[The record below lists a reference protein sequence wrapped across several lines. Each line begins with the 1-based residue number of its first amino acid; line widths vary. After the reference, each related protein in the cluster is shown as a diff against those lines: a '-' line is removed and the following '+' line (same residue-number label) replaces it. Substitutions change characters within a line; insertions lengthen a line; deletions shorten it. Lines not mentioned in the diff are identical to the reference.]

1 MLQRDPAVTTHRI
14 RRAARQGSS
23 IFALILLVVAAGA
36 GGVYW
41 MRHGSEKPAAAAPA
55 PIPISVAVAARQD
68 VPIYAGGL
76 GTVQALNTV
85 PVHSQVDGKLI
96 QVLFTEGQHMKAG
109 DALAKIDP
117 RLFQAALDQATAKK
131 SQDEAQLVSAQK
143 DLVRFTTLA
152 VKSFETQQNVD
163 QQQAKVDG
171 FKAAIAADK
180 AAIESAQTQL
190 DYTTITAP
198 IDGRVGFRQVDV
210 GNIVHASDTTPL
222 VVLTQTQPATVIFT
236 LPESFLDDVRDA
248 MMRGPVEV
256 TAYDQNNVRMLGTGK
271 ILLIDAIIDQA
282 TATIRLKAL
291 FPNTDEKLWP
301 GEFVNVRVLIDTQHD
316 VIAIPASAVQR
327 GPNGFYAWAITG
339 GNKAEMTPLKT
350 GATTNDIT
358 IVSSGV
364 REGDRL
370 AIEGQ
375 YKLQPD
381 SVVTVTPSRSVAAT
395 TGADSAAADQR

>member
-1 MLQRDPAVTTHRI
+1 MTTHRI
-14 RRAARQGSS
+14 RGPARNSGS
-23 IFALILLVVAAGA
+23 IFALVLLVLAAGA

-41 MRHGSEKPAAAAPA
+41 MRRGSEKPAAAAPA
-55 PIPISVAVAARQD
+55 AIPISVAMAARQD
-68 VPIYAGGL
+68 VPIYASGL
-76 GTVQALNTV
+76 GTVPALNTV

-109 DALAKIDP
+109 DVLAKIDP
-117 RLFQAALDQATAKK
+117 RLFQAALDQANAKK

-180 AAIESAQTQL
+180 AAIESAQTRL

-198 IDGRVGFRQVDV
+198 IDGRVGFRQIDV

-222 VVLTQTQPATVIFT
+222 VVLTQTHPATVIFT

-248 MMRGPVEV
+248 MTRGPVEV

-291 FPNTDEKLWP
+291 FPNADEKLWP
-301 GEFVNVRVLIDTQHD
+301 GEFVNVRVLIDTQQN

-339 GNKAEMTPLKT
+339 GNKAEMRPLET
-350 GATTNDIT
+350 GATTNDVT
-358 IVSSGV
+358 IVTSGV
-364 REGDRL
+364 KEGDRL
-370 AIEGQ
+370 VIEGQ

-381 SVVTVTPSRSVAAT
+381 SVVTITPPRSVAINTA
-395 TGADSAAADQR
+395 ADSAAADQR

>member
-1 MLQRDPAVTTHRI
+1 MTTHRI
-14 RRAARQGSS
+14 RRPARHSGS
-23 IFALILLVVAAGA
+23 IFGLVLLVVAAGA

-41 MRHGSEKPAAAAPA
+41 MRRGSEKPAAAAPA
-55 PIPISVAVAARQD
+55 AIPISVAIAARQD
-68 VPIYAGGL
+68 VPIYASGL

-109 DALAKIDP
+109 DVLAKIDP

-152 VKSFETQQNVD
+152 VKSFATQQNVD

-180 AAIESAQTQL
+180 AAIESVQTQL

-248 MMRGPVEV
+248 MTRGPVEV

-291 FPNTDEKLWP
+291 FPNADEKLWP
-301 GEFVNVRVLIDTQHD
+301 GEFVNVRVLIDTQQN

-339 GNKAEMTPLKT
+339 GNKAEMRPLET
-350 GATTNDIT
+350 GATTNDVT
-358 IVSSGV
+358 IVTSGV
-364 REGDRL
+364 KEGDRL
-370 AIEGQ
+370 VIEGQ

-381 SVVTVTPSRSVAAT
+381 SVVTITPPRSVAINTA
-395 TGADSAAADQR
+395 ADSAAADQR

>member
-1 MLQRDPAVTTHRI
+1 MTTHRI
-14 RRAARQGSS
+14 RRPARHGGS
-23 IFALILLVVAAGA
+23 IFGLVLLVVAAGA

-41 MRHGSEKPAAAAPA
+41 MRRGSEKPAAAAPA
-55 PIPISVAVAARQD
+55 PIPISVAIAARQD
-68 VPIYAGGL
+68 VPIYASGL

-96 QVLFTEGQHMKAG
+96 EVLFTEGLHMKAG
-109 DALAKIDP
+109 DVLAKIDP

-171 FKAAIAADK
+171 FKAVIAADK
-180 AAIESAQTQL
+180 AAIESAQAQL

-248 MMRGPVEV
+248 MTRGPVEV

-291 FPNTDEKLWP
+291 FLNADEKLWP
-301 GEFVNVRVLIDTQHD
+301 GEFVNVRVLIDTQHN

-339 GNKAEMTPLKT
+339 GNKAEMRPLET
-350 GATTNDIT
+350 GATTNDVT
-358 IVSSGV
+358 IVTSGV
-364 REGDRL
+364 KEGDRL
-370 AIEGQ
+370 VIEGQ

-381 SVVTVTPSRSVAAT
+381 SVVTVTPPRSVAIN
-395 TGADSAAADQR
+395 TGAASAATDQR

>member
-1 MLQRDPAVTTHRI
+1 VTTHRI
-14 RRAARQGSS
+14 RRPKRHGGS
-23 IFALILLVVAAGA
+23 IFALVLLAVAAGA

-41 MRHGSEKPAAAAPA
+41 MRRGSEKPAAAAPA
-55 PIPISVAVAARQD
+55 AIPISVAIAARQD
-68 VPIYAGGL
+68 VPIYASGL

-96 QVLFTEGQHMKAG
+96 RVLFTEGQHIKAG
-109 DALAKIDP
+109 DVLAKIDP

-210 GNIVHASDTTPL
+210 GNIVHASDTTP
-222 VVLTQTQPATVIFT
+222 VVMLTQTQPATVIFT

-248 MMRGPVEV
+248 MTRGPVEV
-256 TAYDQNNVRMLGTGK
+256 TAYDQNNLRMLGIGK

-291 FPNTDEKLWP
+291 FPNADEKLWP
-301 GEFVNVRVLIDTQHD
+301 GEFVNVRVLIDTQQN
-316 VIAIPASAVQR
+316 VIAIPASAIQR
-327 GPNGFYAWAITG
+327 GPNGFYAWAITIE
-339 GNKAEMTPLKT
+339 NKAEMHPLMT

-358 IVSSGV
+358 IVTSGV
-364 REGDRL
+364 KEGDRL
-370 AIEGQ
+370 ATEGQ

-381 SVVTVTPSRSVAAT
+381 SVVAITPSRSAAVN
-395 TGADSAAADQR
+395 ADAGAAAHPR

>member
-1 MLQRDPAVTTHRI
+1 MTTHRI
-14 RRAARQGSS
+14 RRPARHGSS
-23 IFALILLVVAAGA
+23 IFALILLVVGAGA

-41 MRHGSEKPAAAAPA
+41 MRRGSERPAAAAPA

-190 DYTTITAP
+190 DYTTIAAP

-236 LPESFLDDVRDA
+236 LPESFLDDVREA
-248 MMRGPVEV
+248 MARGPVEV
-256 TAYDQNNVRMLGTGK
+256 TAYDQNNVRLLGAGK
-271 ILLIDAIIDQA
+271 ILLVDTIIDQA

-301 GEFVNVRVLIDTQHD
+301 GEFVNVQVLIDTQHN
-316 VIAIPASAVQR
+316 VIAIPAAAVQR

-339 GNKAEMTPLKT
+339 GKKAEMRPLKT

-358 IVSSGV
+358 IVTSGV
-364 REGDRL
+364 KEGDRVVT
-370 AIEGQ
+370 EGQ

-381 SVVTVTPSRSVAAT
+381 SVVAITPPRSTAVNTGGGAAT
-395 TGADSAAADQR
+395 DQRQGAAP

>member
-1 MLQRDPAVTTHRI
+1 
-14 RRAARQGSS
+14 
-23 IFALILLVVAAGA
+23 LLVVAAGA

-41 MRHGSEKPAAAAPA
+41 MRRGSEKPAAAAPA
-55 PIPISVAVAARQD
+55 AIPISVAMAARQD
-68 VPIYAGGL
+68 VPIYASGL

-109 DALAKIDP
+109 DVLAKIDP

-152 VKSFETQQNVD
+152 VKSFATQQNVD

-210 GNIVHASDTTPL
+210 GNIVHASDMTPL

-248 MMRGPVEV
+248 TTRGPVEV

-291 FPNTDEKLWP
+291 FPNADEKLWP
-301 GEFVNVRVLIDTQHD
+301 GEFVNVRALIDTQHN

-339 GNKAEMTPLKT
+339 GNKAEMRPLKT

-358 IVSSGV
+358 IVTSGV
-364 REGDRL
+364 KEGDRL
-370 AIEGQ
+370 VIEGQ

-381 SVVTVTPSRSVAAT
+381 SVVTITPPRSVAINTA
-395 TGADSAAADQR
+395 ADSAAADQR

>member
-1 MLQRDPAVTTHRI
+1 M
-14 RRAARQGSS
+14 
-23 IFALILLVVAAGA
+23 
-36 GGVYW
+36 
-41 MRHGSEKPAAAAPA
+41 
-55 PIPISVAVAARQD
+55 
-68 VPIYAGGL
+68 
-76 GTVQALNTV
+76 
-85 PVHSQVDGKLI
+85 
-96 QVLFTEGQHMKAG
+96 
-109 DALAKIDP
+109 
-117 RLFQAALDQATAKK
+117 
-131 SQDEAQLVSAQK
+131 SAQK

-198 IDGRVGFRQVDV
+198 IDGRVGFRQIDV

-222 VVLTQTQPATVIFT
+222 VVLTQTQPAAVIFT

-248 MMRGPVEV
+248 MTRGPVEV

-291 FPNTDEKLWP
+291 FPNADEKLWP
-301 GEFVNVRVLIDTQHD
+301 GEFVNVRVLIDTQQN

-339 GNKAEMTPLKT
+339 GNKAEMRPLET
-350 GATTNDIT
+350 GATTNDVT
-358 IVSSGV
+358 IVTSGV
-364 REGDRL
+364 KEGDRL
-370 AIEGQ
+370 VIEGQ

-381 SVVTVTPSRSVAAT
+381 SVVTITPPRSVAINTA
-395 TGADSAAADQR
+395 ADSAAADQR

>member
-1 MLQRDPAVTTHRI
+1 MTTHRI
-14 RRAARQGSS
+14 RGPARNSGS
-23 IFALILLVVAAGA
+23 IFALVLLVLAAGA

-41 MRHGSEKPAAAAPA
+41 MRRGSEKPAAAAPA
-55 PIPISVAVAARQD
+55 AIPISVAMAARQD
-68 VPIYAGGL
+68 VPIYASGL
-76 GTVQALNTV
+76 GTVPALNTV

-109 DALAKIDP
+109 DVLAKIDP

-198 IDGRVGFRQVDV
+198 IGGRVGFRQVDV

-222 VVLTQTQPATVIFT
+222 VVLTQTHPATVIFT

-248 MMRGPVEV
+248 MTRGPVEV

-291 FPNTDEKLWP
+291 FPNADEKLWP
-301 GEFVNVRVLIDTQHD
+301 GEFVNVRVLIDTQQN

-339 GNKAEMTPLKT
+339 GNKAEMRALMT

-358 IVSSGV
+358 IVTSGV
-364 REGDRL
+364 NEGDRL
-370 AIEGQ
+370 VIEGQ

-381 SVVTVTPSRSVAAT
+381 SVVTITPPRSVAINTA
-395 TGADSAAADQR
+395 ADSAAADQR

>member
-1 MLQRDPAVTTHRI
+1 MTTHRI
-14 RRAARQGSS
+14 RRPARHSGS
-23 IFALILLVVAAGA
+23 IFALVLLVVAAGA
-36 GGVYW
+36 GSVYW
-41 MRHGSEKPAAAAPA
+41 MRRGSEKAAAAAPA
-55 PIPISVAVAARQD
+55 PIPISVAIAARQD
-68 VPIYAGGL
+68 VPIYASGL

-109 DALAKIDP
+109 DMLAKIDP

-143 DLVRFTTLA
+143 DLVRFKTLA

-248 MMRGPVEV
+248 MTRGPVEV

-327 GPNGFYAWAITG
+327 GPSGFYAWAITG

-358 IVSSGV
+358 IVTSGV
-364 REGDRL
+364 KEGDRL
-370 AIEGQ
+370 VIEGQ